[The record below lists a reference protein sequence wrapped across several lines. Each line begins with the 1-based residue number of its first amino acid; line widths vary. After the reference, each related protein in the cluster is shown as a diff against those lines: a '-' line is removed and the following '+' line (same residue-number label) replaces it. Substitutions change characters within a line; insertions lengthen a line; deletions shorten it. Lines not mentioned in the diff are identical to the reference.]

1 MKGWSL
7 KIKVTLVYTLFM
19 TLLTCVS
26 LGLLF
31 SLSSQEILESVQK
44 ELEDRVYDSTEEI
57 SVKKEKLVPDRD
69 FYNLEDGVYLS
80 LYDMDGNFLFG
91 RIPYGFQ
98 EKAEFSE
105 GQIQT
110 VGKEENKWYV
120 FDVKYHPG
128 AFQDVYIRGICSV
141 SHAESGIKT
150 VRRVAVILLPLL
162 VLFMGGAGYFFI
174 GRTLWPVKQ
183 ITETVRSIQKDR
195 DLSKR
200 VGLSHGKD
208 EICEMANTFDDMLT
222 QIEDTVQRE
231 KQFTSDVSHELRM
244 PAAVILAQCEELL
257 EEENETSMR
266 IFRAL
271 RQMEEIRS
279 KNEIF
284 DGRAEAGTLDTG
296 NCHVLGIFRRLGGQE
311 LQAYCNFSE
320 SFQKIWTGNVEEGES
335 WIDLFTG
342 KGRNELVDLMPPYGY
357 WWLLKK

>member
-1 MKGWSL
+1 
-7 KIKVTLVYTLFM
+7 M

-222 QIEDTVQRE
+222 QIEDCLLY
-231 KQFTSDVSHELRM
+231 TSRCV
-244 PAAVILAQCEELL
+244 
-257 EEENETSMR
+257 
-266 IFRAL
+266 
-271 RQMEEIRS
+271 
-279 KNEIF
+279 
-284 DGRAEAGTLDTG
+284 
-296 NCHVLGIFRRLGGQE
+296 
-311 LQAYCNFSE
+311 
-320 SFQKIWTGNVEEGES
+320 
-335 WIDLFTG
+335 
-342 KGRNELVDLMPPYGY
+342 
-357 WWLLKK
+357 